1 MPSSTP
7 SRFRVGAEAALYL
20 VWAGGLT
27 LWVAGLFF
35 ASMHQQ
41 IRTTQDLP
49 LARAS
54 DWSAPLDDVF
64 IHFDFARAIA
74 RGHPFEWSE
83 GNGYS
88 SGGTSA
94 LYPFVLAF
102 GYWIGFRKLYG
113 SQTLMLWA
121 GIVACVSVLLLLWWS
136 RRAFRDLPRWTTY
149 LAPPAL
155 LGIGVLDWSF
165 FSGMEVAFFLALW
178 AGTFI
183 AYDNL
188 VRGKP
193 DEPPERRPWTRAGI
207 LGGCGALL
215 VATRPEAIAL
225 TLVFAL
231 FVAFTFRARAGAK
244 HAALVSAIVF
254 VPGLCVTLGFAFANR
269 ILTGDFTAAG
279 ALVKLEMYHPHLD
292 RQQVFDAW
300 VFHSRY
306 QLLRVAE
313 YHLGEVKPIFA
324 RPIFGWIPF
333 LLALVALVPK
343 QTRRTALLLIVS
355 AIVWVLVVALN
366 GQVRWQNERYTMPAL
381 AWVLLA
387 AALGAGALVS
397 RNFALGR
404 RGLYLRVFSTA
415 CVATLVVSFAI
426 QHQPRFRDQ
435 VWFFGRASRNIRDQ
449 HIRVG
454 RLLREMQP
462 PVRRVLV
469 GDAGAIPYASDLPAL
484 DIIGLGG
491 QRGLPF
497 ARATRQGVGAAV
509 ELIERMQPGDR
520 PEIMA
525 IYPSWWGAFPL
536 WFGQELASVPVSGN
550 VICGGAEK
558 VIYRADWSALER
570 ESRPDT
576 LLEGERVV
584 DAIDFADI
592 VSEREHALELTR
604 LPAFVEMKRLPHLDD
619 AAKEVFDAGRVVPEG
634 GISRFRLYGVER
646 GHKTR
651 IVLRFSPA
659 SAAKLK
665 LFVDDALAGEFDLVH
680 ADGWVEQSVVLDT
693 ERAGAKYARIEA
705 TKGEHVIYHAWVT
718 RSE

>member
-7 SRFRVGAEAALYL
+7 SRFRVGAEGVLYL
-20 VWAGGLT
+20 FWAAGLT

-41 IRTTQDLP
+41 IQSTRDLP
-49 LARAS
+49 LAKGS

-113 SQTLMLWA
+113 SHTLMLWA
-121 GIVACVSVLLLLWWS
+121 GIVACVSVLCLLVAS

-149 LAPPAL
+149 LVPPAL
-155 LGIGVLDWSF
+155 LGVGVLDWSF

-178 AGTFI
+178 GGAFV

-188 VRGKP
+188 VRGP
-193 DEPPERRPWTRAGI
+193 VDGTVDRRPWKRAGL
-207 LGGCGALL
+207 LGAFSFLL
-215 VATRPEAIAL
+215 VATRPEAIVL
-225 TLVFAL
+225 VLVFTL
-231 FVAFTFRARAGAK
+231 FVVVSFHGKDGPRRALAIG
-244 HAALVSAIVF
+244 SIVF
-254 VPGLCVTLGFAFANR
+254 VPGVVVTLGFAIANR
-269 ILTGDFTAAG
+269 LLTGDFTAAG

-300 VFHSRY
+300 VFHSKY

-313 YHLGEVKPIFA
+313 YHMGEVKPFLP
-324 RPIFGWIPF
+324 RPVFGWIPF
-333 LLALVALVPK
+333 ALALFALVPRE
-343 QTRRTALLLIVS
+343 TRRVALLLIVS
-355 AIVWVLVVALN
+355 AVTWVLVVALN

-381 AWVLLA
+381 CWILLA
-387 AALGAGALVS
+387 AALGAGALLS
-397 RNFALGR
+397 KRFALGR
-404 RGLYLRVFSTA
+404 RGVHLRLAT
-415 CVATLVVSFAI
+415 CTLVLGLVIGFGL
-426 QHQPRFRDQ
+426 QHRERFRDQ

-449 HIRVG
+449 HIRAG

-469 GDAGAIPYASDLPAL
+469 GDAGAIPYAADLPAL

-509 ELIERMQPGDR
+509 ELIERMAPTDR

-525 IYPSWWGAFPL
+525 IYPSWWGSFPL
-536 WFGQELASVPVSGN
+536 WFGEELASVPVSGN

-558 VIYRADWSALER
+558 VIYKADWSALER
-570 ESRPDT
+570 ESKPDT
-576 LLEGERVV
+576 LLPDERVV
-584 DAIDFADI
+584 DDIDFADL
-592 VSEREHALELTR
+592 VSERQHGLEFSR
-604 LPAFVEMKRLPHLDD
+604 LPAFVEMKRMPHIQD
-619 AAKEVFDAGRVVPEG
+619 AAREVFDAGRIVPEG
-634 GISRFRLYGVER
+634 GVTTFRVFGVDPGKKSRLV
-646 GHKTR
+646 
-651 IVLRFSPA
+651 VRFAPAA
-659 SAAKLK
+659 SAKVK
-665 LFVDDALAGEFDLVH
+665 LFVDDALVGEVELTH
-680 ADGWVEQSVVLDT
+680 TNGWLEHSFVLDPGKS
-693 ERAGAKYARIEA
+693 ASHARIEA
-705 TKGEHVIYHAWVT
+705 ARAEHVLYHAWVT